1 MIYYIYMVYYIYM
14 FIYIYIAEILRARA
28 PSILPDLLSALFFP
42 QGPKPMVNK
51 NPPGTSTLVILSW

>member
-1 MIYYIYMVYYIYM
+1 M